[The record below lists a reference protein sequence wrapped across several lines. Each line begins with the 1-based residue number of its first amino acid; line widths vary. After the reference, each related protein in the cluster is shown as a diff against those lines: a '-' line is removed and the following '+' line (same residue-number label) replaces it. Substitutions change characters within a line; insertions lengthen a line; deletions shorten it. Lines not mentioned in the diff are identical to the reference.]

1 LPRAVLIALTS
12 LAAQPLRL
20 AEQIRYG
27 RRITRTQIKKSPIFI
42 IGHWRSGT
50 THLHNLFS
58 QDPTLG
64 WVTMYQALAPDC
76 SLIGGKWLKRLLAR
90 TLPERRPM
98 DNMVWPIDSPQEE
111 EVALGKISAYSL
123 YAQFLFPRHARAFFA
138 RHVLLQDAAPR
149 IAAELKT
156 RYLSILKVATIH
168 AGGRQLVLK
177 NPVNTAR
184 IRILLDLFPDAKFI
198 HIHRSPYEVYAST
211 RNLNRRIAAFTTLQ
225 SLDVQHGEETVLELY
240 EGMMRRFFA
249 DRASIPA
256 GNFAEVAFADLERD
270 PLGEMRRLYQTL
282 SLPSFAQT
290 EPALQRYIADQANY
304 RKNGFTLPEV
314 DRVRIA
320 DRWGFAFAELGYAF
334 GR

>member
-1 LPRAVLIALTS
+1 MAARLPEISLRYLPRAVLIALTS

-64 WVTMYQALAPDC
+64 WVAMYQALAPDC

-168 AGGRQLVLK
+168 AGGRQLGLK
-177 NPVNTAR
+177 NPVNTAQIASFSTCSR
-184 IRILLDLFPDAKFI
+184 MPNSSTFI
-198 HIHRSPYEVYAST
+198 VPRMKSMPRPVI
-211 RNLNRRIAAFTTLQ
+211 
-225 SLDVQHGEETVLELY
+225 
-240 EGMMRRFFA
+240 
-249 DRASIPA
+249 
-256 GNFAEVAFADLERD
+256 
-270 PLGEMRRLYQTL
+270 
-282 SLPSFAQT
+282 
-290 EPALQRYIADQANY
+290 
-304 RKNGFTLPEV
+304 
-314 DRVRIA
+314 
-320 DRWGFAFAELGYAF
+320 
-334 GR
+334 